1 MTSPADS
8 NDLRPNSPRL
18 LVFDLDGT
26 LIDSS
31 RDLCNSINATLAH
44 FGKPELPDALI
55 ATYIGDGASMLVRR
69 AFGDPEGDV
78 HDDEYV
84 TAALTYFLDYYRVH
98 KLDYTRVYP
107 GVVGALESLR
117 KDHPAALMACLTNKP
132 VRPSEEI
139 CAQLGLAPFFFR
151 IYGGNSF
158 HTKKPDPHGLLT
170 LIAEASALAASDRRG
185 APPITPAQTV
195 MIGDS
200 AVDVLTARN
209 CGAQNIGCAFGLAPQ
224 SLVTVPPDHS
234 ANSPADWPGIIGR
247 L

>member
-1 MTSPADS
+1 MAASIARDIPA
-8 NDLRPNSPRL
+8 PRL

-69 AFGDPEGDV
+69 AFGDPEGDL

-84 TAALTYFLDYYRVH
+84 AAALAYFLDDYRIH
-98 KLDYTRVYP
+98 KLDFTRTYP
-107 GVVGALESLR
+107 GVLEALKAIRSRCPHL
-117 KDHPAALMACLTNKP
+117 LMACLTNKP
-132 VRPSEEI
+132 IRPSEEI
-139 CAQLGLAPFFFR
+139 CEHLDLAPFLFR

-158 HTKKPDPHGLLT
+158 HTKKPDPLGLLT
-170 LIAEASALAASDRRG
+170 LITEASALAGSA
-185 APPITPAQTV
+185 ILAQDTI

-209 CGAQNIGCAFGLAPQ
+209 CGARSIGCTFGLAPQ
-224 SLVTVPPDHS
+224 SLLTVPPDNL
-234 ANSPADWPGIIGR
+234 AASPADWPTLVGAR
-247 L
+247 